1 MVMLRGTKIWDY
13 HAAVCRGQAKLSEI
27 LKAFSTSKQQEK
39 EDKWLRQFPP
49 VPCTPGMGGN

>member
-39 EDKWLRQFPP
+39 EDKLFLKILRKKSYSTWNQ
-49 VPCTPGMGGN
+49 